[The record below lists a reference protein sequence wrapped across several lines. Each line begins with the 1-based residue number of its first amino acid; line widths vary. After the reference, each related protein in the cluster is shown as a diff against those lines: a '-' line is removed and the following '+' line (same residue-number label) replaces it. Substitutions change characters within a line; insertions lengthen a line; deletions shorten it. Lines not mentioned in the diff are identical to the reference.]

1 MDDEQTYAIK
11 RFYHPSAKREDHY
24 VEGMDGLTLEEAQDH
39 CSDPD
44 SSVAGFYFDG
54 FVRE

>member
-11 RFYHPSAKREDHY
+11 RFYHPNAKREDHY